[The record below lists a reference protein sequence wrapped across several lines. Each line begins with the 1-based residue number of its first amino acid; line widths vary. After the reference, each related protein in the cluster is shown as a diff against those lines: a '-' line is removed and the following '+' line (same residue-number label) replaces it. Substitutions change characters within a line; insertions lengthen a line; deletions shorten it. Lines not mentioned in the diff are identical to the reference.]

1 LDRDVEEHVLS
12 GLAGLFHRDR
22 RPGAA
27 PIVQRMAG
35 AAPYRCVGEARSW
48 SEGAVAFASD
58 VADPESVG
66 LPVRAIAF
74 DGRLDNRDEIA
85 DALHLDRA
93 VALRADAA
101 LVLAAYEVW
110 GEDCARR
117 LLGDFAFAVWDGR
130 SRTVH
135 CARDVMGVKPFY
147 YHVTGASFAFAS
159 ELRQVLACGLVA
171 AEPNEAMVAE
181 YLSASIQ
188 SKDETLYRGIMR
200 LPPAHTMTVGETRVT
215 LRRYWQL
222 DPAADV
228 VCEGDDE
235 YAERFAELFRDAV
248 ACRVTGGR
256 PAFFLSGGLD
266 SSTVVAAASGIGVPI
281 ESFSMIFP
289 GQPSLDESRYIADVV
304 ASSVATPN
312 QVVSPRPDHAT
323 IRDNI
328 ARRLTVG
335 DLPCDPVG
343 ESLLASMRARGA
355 RVALTGHGGDHAF
368 AGSIYHYA
376 DLLRERDYVGFV
388 RQLWADA
395 TTPDNGWSIWDPLLC
410 GIRPLIP
417 QPIRTAVRPLAQR
430 MKLVPGRP
438 DWISSGLASRV
449 ALDDRLRPSGD
460 DEAAPTFGRQTAC
473 ENYGSGW
480 LYLVNEMTDCRAA
493 EYGLDERHPFLD
505 RRVVEFAV
513 GIPESQRWRGR
524 QTKYVL
530 RRAMT
535 TLPAS
540 VRGRLDKADFTPCVV
555 QAFDA
560 LGGPAAHRTLRIA
573 HEGWVSQA
581 RVDRLCDRAQA
592 LRRREDD
599 RLAGALLNLWMIAC
613 IETWYCLVFAKGF
626 QDGRDEQLFGGRRP
640 AALAT
645 EEAAVPA
652 A

>member
-1 LDRDVEEHVLS
+1 MS

-27 PIVQRMAG
+27 TVVQRMTG
-35 AAPYRCVGEARSW
+35 AAPYRRLGEARSW
-48 SEGAVAFASD
+48 SDGAVAFACEPIVSD
-58 VADPESVG
+58 G
-66 LPVRAIAF
+66 TAIVF
-74 DGRLDNRDEIA
+74 DGRLDNRDHIA
-85 DALHLDRA
+85 DCLRLNRV
-93 VALRADAA
+93 VALRGDAA
-101 LVLAAYEVW
+101 LVLAAYEAW
-110 GEDCARR
+110 GEDCASR

-130 SRTVH
+130 GRTVF

-147 YHVTGASFAFAS
+147 YHAAAANFAFAS
-159 ELRQVLACGLVA
+159 ELRQVLASGLLA

-188 SKDETLYRGIMR
+188 SQDETLYRGIMR
-200 LPPAHTMTVGETRVT
+200 LPAAHTMTVSETGIT

-222 DPAADV
+222 DPAANV
-228 VCEGDDE
+228 VCDSDEE
-235 YAERFAELFRDAV
+235 YAERFAELFREAV
-248 ACRVTGGR
+248 SCRLKGGP

-266 SSTVVAAASGIGVPI
+266 SSSVVAAASVIGVPV
-281 ESFSMIFP
+281 ESFSMVFP

-304 ASSVATPN
+304 ASSGAASY
-312 QVVSPRPDHAT
+312 QVVSPRTDLAT
-323 IRDNI
+323 VRGNI

-335 DLPCDPVG
+335 DLPCDPIG

-355 RVALTGHGGDHAF
+355 RVAVTGHGGDHAF

-376 DLLRERDYVGFV
+376 DFLRERDYVGFA

-417 QPIRTAVRPLAQR
+417 QPIRTAVRPLAR
-430 MKLVPGRP
+430 RTGLLPASP
-438 DWISSGLASRV
+438 DWISHDLASRV
-449 ALDDRLRPSGD
+449 ALDDRLRASGAAID
-460 DEAAPTFGRQTAC
+460 APTFGRRTAC
-473 ENYGSGW
+473 ENYTSGW

-505 RRVVEFAV
+505 RRIVELAV
-513 GIPESQRWRGR
+513 GLPESQRWRGR
-524 QTKYVL
+524 ETKYVV
-530 RRAMT
+530 RRAMP

-555 QAFDA
+555 QAFEA
-560 LGGPAAHRTLRIA
+560 LGGTTALGALRIA
-573 HEGWVSQA
+573 QQGWVSQA
-581 RVDRLCDRAQA
+581 RVDHLCERVRS
-592 LRRREDD
+592 LRRHADD
-599 RLAGALLNLWMIAC
+599 RLSGALLNLWMIAC
-613 IETWYCLVFAKGF
+613 VESWYCLVFAKGF
-626 QDGRDEQLFGGRRP
+626 QDGRDEQQFSKP
-640 AALAT
+640 ATAAA

>member
-1 LDRDVEEHVLS
+1 
-12 GLAGLFHRDR
+12 
-22 RPGAA
+22 
-27 PIVQRMAG
+27 
-35 AAPYRCVGEARSW
+35 
-48 SEGAVAFASD
+48 
-58 VADPESVG
+58 
-66 LPVRAIAF
+66 
-74 DGRLDNRDEIA
+74 
-85 DALHLDRA
+85 
-93 VALRADAA
+93 
-101 LVLAAYEVW
+101 
-110 GEDCARR
+110 
-117 LLGDFAFAVWDGR
+117 
-130 SRTVH
+130 
-135 CARDVMGVKPFY
+135 
-147 YHVTGASFAFAS
+147 
-159 ELRQVLACGLVA
+159 
-171 AEPNEAMVAE
+171 
-181 YLSASIQ
+181 
-188 SKDETLYRGIMR
+188 
-200 LPPAHTMTVGETRVT
+200 
-215 LRRYWQL
+215 
-222 DPAADV
+222 
-228 VCEGDDE
+228 
-235 YAERFAELFRDAV
+235 
-248 ACRVTGGR
+248 
-256 PAFFLSGGLD
+256 
-266 SSTVVAAASGIGVPI
+266 
-281 ESFSMIFP
+281 
-289 GQPSLDESRYIADVV
+289 
-304 ASSVATPN
+304 
-312 QVVSPRPDHAT
+312 
-323 IRDNI
+323 
-328 ARRLTVG
+328 
-335 DLPCDPVG
+335 
-343 ESLLASMRARGA
+343 
-355 RVALTGHGGDHAF
+355 
-368 AGSIYHYA
+368 
-376 DLLRERDYVGFV
+376 
-388 RQLWADA
+388 
-395 TTPDNGWSIWDPLLC
+395 
-410 GIRPLIP
+410 
-417 QPIRTAVRPLAQR
+417 

-560 LGGPAAHRTLRIA
+560 LGGPAALRTLRIA